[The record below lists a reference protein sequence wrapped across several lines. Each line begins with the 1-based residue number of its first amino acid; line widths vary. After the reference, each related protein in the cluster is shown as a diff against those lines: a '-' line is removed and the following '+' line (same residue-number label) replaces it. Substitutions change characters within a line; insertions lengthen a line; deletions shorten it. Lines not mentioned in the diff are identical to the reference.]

1 MNKKSYQMQCAVAD
15 VISIIG
21 GIFVGKKVKDVT
33 DSTVAGVAAGVTTT
47 VAVGTVLNGAIARKN
62 GVKPFTNLD
71 DEPEVSEENQGT
83 NTSPI
88 CDDTAMPI
96 EVSEP
101 AEKPEQGE
109 AAEA

>member
-33 DSTVAGVAAGVTTT
+33 DSTVTGVAAGVTTT

-62 GVKPFTNLD
+62 GVKPFTSLD
-71 DEPEVSEENQGT
+71 DEPEVSKENRGT
-83 NTSPI
+83 NTRPI
-88 CDDTAMPI
+88 CDDTAMPT

-109 AAEA
+109 VAEA